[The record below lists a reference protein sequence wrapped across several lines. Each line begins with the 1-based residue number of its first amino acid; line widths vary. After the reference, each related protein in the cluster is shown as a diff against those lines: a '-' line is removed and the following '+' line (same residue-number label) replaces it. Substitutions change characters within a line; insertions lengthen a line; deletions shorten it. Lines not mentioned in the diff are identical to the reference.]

1 MRGARRQS
9 GEPGKAFMLR
19 RVFPRLLL
27 CSVLGLDQT
36 GGVVYRLFVI
46 LSCRGTSV
54 TVLHQD
60 IGDTSGG
67 VGGDTCEDGWRV
79 WPMSVRVRVC
89 LSGEENQ

>member
-1 MRGARRQS
+1 MRGW
-9 GEPGKAFMLR
+9 LR
-19 RVFPRLLL
+19 SLPEDGTRGFF
-27 CSVLGLDQT
+27 
-36 GGVVYRLFVI
+36 GV
-46 LSCRGTSV
+46 LSCCRTSV
-54 TVLHQD
+54 TVLPQD